1 MPAKQKISKFFVAE
15 TQFLTA
21 IRLFFNEESPVS
33 AYTLVRAA
41 HEIFD
46 RICTLKGLERSL
58 VDRASLQLK
67 PEKRHAFWLK
77 INEARNFFK
86 HADQDPDPDGEVV
99 WSSEL
104 VALYILDTLFMYQ
117 RLKENT
123 LPDEALCFFVWYR
136 MKHPEYWSASPTEFD
151 DMIAGIR
158 GEILNMRK
166 QDAYKLLVHACN
178 LIRATT
184 HSA

>member
-1 MPAKQKISKFFVAE
+1 MQAKQRISKLVAAE
-15 TQFLTA
+15 SQYLTA
-21 IRLFFNEESPVS
+21 IYLFFNDESPVS

-46 RICTLKGLERSL
+46 RICALKGLNRSL
-58 VDRASLQLK
+58 VAQASSQLR
-67 PEKRHAFWLK
+67 PEKQRDFWLK

-86 HADQDPDPDGEVV
+86 HADKDPNPDGEIE

-104 VALYILDTLFMYQ
+104 VALYILDALFMYQ
-117 RLKENT
+117 RLKEDS

-136 MKHPEYWSASPTEFD
+136 TKHPEYWSESPSEFD

-158 GEILNMRK
+158 GEILNMKKR
-166 QDAYKLLVHACN
+166 DAYKLMLHACN
-178 LIRATT
+178 RMRTEIR
-184 HSA
+184 SA